1 MEKEFCMKKES
12 KIRKVT
18 QIVMMSIA
26 LVTGLIF
33 NTSCQQSDTE
43 EPEKSHTSND
53 SPGGFLVIS

>member
-1 MEKEFCMKKES
+1 MKKES

-43 EPEKSHTSND
+43 EPEKSHISND
-53 SPGGFLVIS
+53 SLGGFLLIS

>member
-1 MEKEFCMKKES
+1 MKKES
-12 KIRKVT
+12 KIRNVT

-43 EPEKSHTSND
+43 DPVTLFLPLD
-53 SPGGFLVIS
+53 CVLLGGARLRPNR